1 MPNAKVFSVLD
12 ANHGFWQIQLDEK
25 SSKLCTF
32 NTPFVDT
39 DSNGFPLVFHLL
51 QRFSRSA
58 LLRGWRTWKG
68 VVNIMD
74 DIFIWGA
81 DEEQHDK
88 RLRQL
93 LDRIR
98 SINLKLNKNKCKIGM
113 IEILY
118 IGHILSAEGLK
129 PDQGQ
134 VRAIV
139 DMPQPHDKATL
150 MRFMGMVQYLSKF
163 IPNLSDVSAPLRKLL
178 EGDVE
183 WHWETLQQQSF
194 EHLKKLVSK
203 APVLKYYDVNKDVT
217 LSVNASSEGQG
228 AVIMQEAQPVAY
240 DSRSLTDTQKRYAQ
254 IKKEL
259 LAIVYG
265 CEKFKQ
271 YLYGKQVQVES
282 DHKPLESVFKKGLHK
297 APPRLQK
304 MLMRLQAF
312 DLCVTYKP
320 GKDLHIADTLS
331 RAYLRE

>member
-1 MPNAKVFSVLD
+1 M
-12 ANHGFWQIQLDEK
+12 E
-25 SSKLCTF
+25 
-32 NTPFVDT
+32 
-39 DSNGFPLVFHLL
+39 
-51 QRFSRSA
+51 
-58 LLRGWRTWKG
+58 G

-129 PDQGQ
+129 PDQEK

-240 DSRSLTDTQKRYAQ
+240 GSRSLTDTQKRYAQ
-254 IKKEL
+254 IEKEL

-271 YLYGKQVQVES
+271 YLYGKTSTGGV
-282 DHKPLESVFKKGLHK
+282 
-297 APPRLQK
+297 
-304 MLMRLQAF
+304 
-312 DLCVTYKP
+312 
-320 GKDLHIADTLS
+320 
-331 RAYLRE
+331 